1 MSLVGEFNIR
11 SLANNQDKYIIPIY
25 QRNYAWGIDE
35 VELLISDLKE
45 AYEKNKNSNYYVGSL
60 IVYRRGYYTFEVID
74 GQQRLTTFKILLKI
88 IDEELF
94 NSLDLNFDCRKHS
107 TEALNHLGS
116 GIKNNSENS
125 HI

>member
-74 GQQRLTTFKILLKI
+74 
-88 IDEELF
+88 
-94 NSLDLNFDCRKHS
+94 
-107 TEALNHLGS
+107 
-116 GIKNNSENS
+116 
-125 HI
+125 

>member
-60 IVYRRGYYTFEVID
+60 IVYR
-74 GQQRLTTFKILLKI
+74 
-88 IDEELF
+88 
-94 NSLDLNFDCRKHS
+94 
-107 TEALNHLGS
+107 
-116 GIKNNSENS
+116 
-125 HI
+125 